1 MVTWIVTAFTDGVL
15 PGERILLQ
23 HHSWCSAGR
32 AGGMGLGIRSQGARF
47 PDHVNAL
54 CLERWA
60 RGGGGGGG
68 GTGGG
73 GGVGLGM
80 RRVSVTRLGLLSSRI
95 ARNPNTSIVET
106 W

>member
-60 RGGGGGGG
+60 RGGGRNRGRA
-68 GTGGG
+68 
-73 GGVGLGM
+73 GVSLGM